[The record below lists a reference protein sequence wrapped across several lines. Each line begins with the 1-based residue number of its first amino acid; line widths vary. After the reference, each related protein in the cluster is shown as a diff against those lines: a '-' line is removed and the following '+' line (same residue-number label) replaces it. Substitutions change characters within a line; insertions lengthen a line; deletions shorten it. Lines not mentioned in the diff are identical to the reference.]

1 VSSARAEMGDRLAR
15 FSPGAPPA
23 SPAACAHLAGVAA
36 LARARALAAPLAG
49 AGAPPPLAPLLAA
62 LEVRGRG
69 VWGAVGAVCQWALR

>member
-1 VSSARAEMGDRLAR
+1 
-15 FSPGAPPA
+15 
-23 SPAACAHLAGVAA
+23 VAA